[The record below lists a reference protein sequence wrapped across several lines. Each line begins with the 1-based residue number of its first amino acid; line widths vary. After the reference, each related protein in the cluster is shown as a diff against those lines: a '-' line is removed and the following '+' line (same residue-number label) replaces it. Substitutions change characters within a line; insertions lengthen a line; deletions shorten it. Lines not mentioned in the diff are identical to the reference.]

1 MQILENKVKYMR
13 TKKVPLRMCVGC
25 QEMKPKKEL
34 IRIVR
39 TPESEIILDSTGKK
53 SGRGAYLCP
62 QKECLE
68 KALKAKRLE
77 KNLELPISEDI
88 INRLKVGLGYD
99 DTR

>member
-1 MQILENKVKYMR
+1 MR
-13 TKKVPLRMCVGC
+13 IKKVPLRMCVGC

-39 TPESEIILDSTGKK
+39 TPDSEIILDSTGKK

-68 KALKAKRLE
+68 KALKAKKLE
-77 KNLELPISEDI
+77 KNLEMPISEDI

-99 DTR
+99 DKR

>member
-1 MQILENKVKYMR
+1 MR

>member
-1 MQILENKVKYMR
+1 
-13 TKKVPLRMCVGC
+13 MCVGC

-39 TPESEIILDSTGKK
+39 TPDSEIILDSTGKK

-68 KALKAKRLE
+68 KALKAKKLE
-77 KNLELPISEDI
+77 KNLEMPISEDI